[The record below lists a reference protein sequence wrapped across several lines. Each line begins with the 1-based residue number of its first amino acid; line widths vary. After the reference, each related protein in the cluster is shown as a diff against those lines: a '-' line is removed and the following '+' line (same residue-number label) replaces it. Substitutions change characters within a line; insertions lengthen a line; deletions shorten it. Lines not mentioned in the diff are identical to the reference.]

1 MLIVLSVCT
10 IFYLDC
16 KQSNNPVSF
25 IELFDVSTKNFTA
38 LTVIWSQTHYINKN
52 KIEVFFLYY
61 KNANK

>member
-10 IFYLDC
+10 IFYLDG

-25 IELFDVSTKNFTA
+25 IELLDVSTKNFTA

-52 KIEVFFLYY
+52 KIEVFFLYC